1 MPWARNSPEE
11 RAATTRTFVKADNE
25 KAGHPGV
32 GIEEGCKY
40 FGPVSSRKGRIEYES
55 LCRTFESIKFDG
67 FKRDS
72 GFDGD
77 IGGFL
82 LRRDEDYR
90 LVVSYGHHRLAAV
103 AALEYETIPAKIVH
117 PVVVFRRDAP
127 HWSQVKRGAWTQD
140 EAVRC
145 FDLLFDFDSRTWAQ
159 KRGLLEETPSAKTKT
174 AT

>member
-1 MPWARNSPEE
+1 M
-11 RAATTRTFVKADNE
+11 KADNE

-32 GIEEGCKY
+32 GTEEGCKY

-117 PVVVFRRDAP
+117 PVVVCRRDAP
-127 HWSQVKRGAWTQD
+127 YWSQVKRGAWTQD